1 MSTQSLTTSTSSS
14 SSSTVSSLNSLASLS
29 SSSSSNNNKQK
40 KHHHH
45 HVDFDSLTI
54 REYPVILGDNPNVS
68 SGAPLSLGWEYH
80 EQPKRNIDMYEYT
93 RKERR
98 PRKHL
103 AIPVEVRGQILLK
116 MGYSIEELA
125 MATMESEEIK
135 RQRVESMKASSSP
148 ANMIMDRTKD
158 LPKNVVN
165 GMARLF
171 TMTNGQP
178 IKPHINR
185 AAAKSA

>member
-1 MSTQSLTTSTSSS
+1 MSTQSLTSVSSLASSS
-14 SSSTVSSLNSLASLS
+14 SS
-29 SSSSSNNNKQK
+29 SSSSSNNNNQKQK
-40 KHHHH
+40 KH
-45 HVDFDSLTI
+45 VDFESLTI

-68 SGAPLSLGWEYH
+68 SGAPLSLGWEYT
-80 EQPKRNIDMYEYT
+80 EQPRRNIDMYEYT

-98 PRKHL
+98 SRKHL

-125 MATMESEEIK
+125 MATMESDEIK
-135 RQRVESMKASSSP
+135 RQRAESMRSSP